1 MEPTA
6 FSKLALSLMTGA
18 GDEALVPLSASHFMF
33 ADAQHGRGQDSSSQY
48 RWVTVSDDGGEGT
61 PGCVAL
67 ALADAEG
74 QVVLAVL
81 GNKKAREEACV
92 MAAVRGGGLTYFA
105 GSGSE
110 MRQMALSQV

>member
-1 MEPTA
+1 MRPTA
-6 FSKLALSLMTGA
+6 FSELALSLMTGA
-18 GDEALVPLSASHFMF
+18 CDEPLVPLSASHFMF
-33 ADAQHGRGQDSSSQY
+33 ADAQQGRGQDSSSQY
-48 RWVTVSDDGGEGT
+48 RWVTVSDDGEGT
-61 PGCVAL
+61 PECVAL

-92 MAAVRGGGLTYFA
+92 MAAVRGGGLRYFS

-110 MRQMALSQV
+110 TRQMALSQV